1 MKIDV
6 WPFSV
11 TEIRDAEG
19 NKLRTIFPHISVLSK
34 PPQLPYGTFFFLGG
48 AFHGLSLCFL
58 LNLRPFILLSS
69 ATHEV
74 GNCGWGGAINKL
86 PHD

>member
-34 PPQLPYGTFFFLGG
+34 PPQLPYGTFFF
-48 AFHGLSLCFL
+48 F
-58 LNLRPFILLSS
+58 
-69 ATHEV
+69 
-74 GNCGWGGAINKL
+74 GWGFPRLVFMFSIKFEAF
-86 PHD
+86 